1 MYVAVSNSMKI
12 DVKLVSTIAYDYWL
26 EIRSGLDKPFF
37 AQTSGFFQDPVRG
50 DSIQDAPP
58 LNDDVRGSF

>member
-1 MYVAVSNSMKI
+1 MKI

-37 AQTSGFFQDPVRG
+37 A
-50 DSIQDAPP
+50 IEI
-58 LNDDVRGSF
+58 